1 LCQPTKKMCSCLNY
15 DNYAD
20 ELCCKHCMQLAKVNF
35 GIKHWLWSAFS
46 LTMILL
52 SLNILACTQILV
64 TRVNEL
70 ECCNF
75 YIQLLDSALNLEV
88 RFWQSSWVFLGLS
101 SPYMK
106 SNMFCTR
113 TLLRQYESSSWAGQS
128 IFHSIESCFGQF
140 RSSVLLLV
148 KPPLQSW
155 KKKKYNWYLVK
166 PRLFLQNP
174 VFQMFNH

>member
-1 LCQPTKKMCSCLNY
+1 MTAINLLDTPNFPTNVRGTKISKYHKVQNLQKFDLCQPTKKMFSCLNY

-20 ELCCKHCMQLAKVNF
+20 ELCCMQLAKVNF
-35 GIKHWLWSAFS
+35 SIKHWLWSAFS

-88 RFWQSSWVFLGLS
+88 RFWQSSWVCLLYT
-101 SPYMK
+101 SP
-106 SNMFCTR
+106 S
-113 TLLRQYESSSWAGQS
+113 
-128 IFHSIESCFGQF
+128 
-140 RSSVLLLV
+140 
-148 KPPLQSW
+148 
-155 KKKKYNWYLVK
+155 
-166 PRLFLQNP
+166 PRDA
-174 VFQMFNH
+174 

>member
-1 LCQPTKKMCSCLNY
+1 MRHQNFKISLSTKFTEVYDSCQSTKKMFSCLNY

-20 ELCCKHCMQLAKVNF
+20 ELCCMQLAKVNF
-35 GIKHWLWSAFS
+35 GIKHWLWSAFL
-46 LTMILL
+46 LTMDLVI
-52 SLNILACTQILV
+52 LNILACTQILV

-113 TLLRQYESSSWAGQS
+113 TLLR
-128 IFHSIESCFGQF
+128 
-140 RSSVLLLV
+140 L
-148 KPPLQSW
+148 
-155 KKKKYNWYLVK
+155 
-166 PRLFLQNP
+166 
-174 VFQMFNH
+174 

>member
-1 LCQPTKKMCSCLNY
+1 MFSCLNY

-20 ELCCKHCMQLAKVNF
+20 ELCCMQLAKVNF
-35 GIKHWLWSAFS
+35 SIKHWLWSAFS

-101 SPYMK
+101 SPY
-106 SNMFCTR
+106 N
-113 TLLRQYESSSWAGQS
+113 YEVKY
-128 IFHSIESCFGQF
+128 
-140 RSSVLLLV
+140 VLYKDIV
-148 KPPLQSW
+148 ETI
-155 KKKKYNWYLVK
+155 
-166 PRLFLQNP
+166 
-174 VFQMFNH
+174 